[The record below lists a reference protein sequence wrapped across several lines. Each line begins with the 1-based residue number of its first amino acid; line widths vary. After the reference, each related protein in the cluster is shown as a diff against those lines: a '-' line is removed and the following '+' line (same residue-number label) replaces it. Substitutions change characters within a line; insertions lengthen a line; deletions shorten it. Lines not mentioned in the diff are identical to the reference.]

1 MTDFGVILVDKPAGI
16 TSFAVIRLLRKITGI
31 KKIGHTGTLDPFA
44 SGLLP
49 ICLGKATRI
58 ASKLTSSSKE
68 YLVKMQLG
76 IKTETGDTEGK
87 IQEKQDISVIPRKQ
101 IDEIIPQILKISRQ
115 IPPKFSAIKID
126 GKRAYKLARENKEM
140 VLKPRSV
147 QIIDF
152 EIIAYEY
159 PILTYRTNVS
169 KGTYIRVLSETI
181 AEMLGTI
188 GTTIELRRTRIG
200 FLDVAGSTKLDSIT
214 QENWQKILK
223 PLPEIFPDITKKEI
237 ADVTTFRNGGF
248 LEVED
253 EDCTE
258 IMIMSEDGKCL
269 GLARIEGGLL
279 KPKMVFI

>member
-248 LEVED
+248 LSVED